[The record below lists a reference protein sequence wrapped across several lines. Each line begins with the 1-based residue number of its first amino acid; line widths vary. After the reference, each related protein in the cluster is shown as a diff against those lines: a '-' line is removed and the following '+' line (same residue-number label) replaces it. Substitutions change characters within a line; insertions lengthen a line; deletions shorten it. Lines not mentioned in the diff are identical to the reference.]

1 MTDLDLAA
9 EMKALRESIERL
21 RKAIEYLTALK
32 AFEDLAVRL
41 RAEEPPQDMAAA
53 GFERYRARLKARE
66 ART

>member
-1 MTDLDLAA
+1 MTAPELAA

-41 RAEEPPQDMAAA
+41 RAEEPP
-53 GFERYRARLKARE
+53 
-66 ART
+66 RTWPRPASSVTGPG